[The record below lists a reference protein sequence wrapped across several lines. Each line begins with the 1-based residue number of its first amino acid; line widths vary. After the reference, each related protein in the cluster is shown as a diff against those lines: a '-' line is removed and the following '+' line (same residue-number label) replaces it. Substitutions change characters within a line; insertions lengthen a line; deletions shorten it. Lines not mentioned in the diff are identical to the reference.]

1 MPKYYDYMVAGY
13 FLYFTSFC
21 VVECMHVHAS
31 DKQLTEAGSAKFFVK
46 ENGDTVLQNQGRLND
61 REILKI
67 KKFIK
72 KNYREMFLKW
82 SEYSENKFY
91 QT

>member
-1 MPKYYDYMVAGY
+1 MIIWLPDIFYI
-13 FLYFTSFC
+13 L
-21 VVECMHVHAS
+21 HAS
-31 DKQLTEAGSAKFFVK
+31 DKQLSEGGSAKFFVK
-46 ENGDTVLQNQGRLND
+46 ENGDTILQNRGRLND
-61 REILKI
+61 REVLKI

-91 QT
+91 QE